1 MKSDADNL
9 REFAR
14 SGDETAFREIVE
26 RHAPM
31 VHGVAW
37 RQTQDRSLAEDVTQ
51 TVFAILA
58 RKAAAI
64 SHQELAGWL
73 HRAAF
78 IETRNAS
85 RKESRRH
92 KALAE
97 LTSSMSDEPA
107 NEPAW
112 RDVRPHLDELLGR
125 LSAEDRQLVVM
136 RYFEQLSYREISAT
150 TGRTEEAS
158 RKQMQR
164 ALDRLSGLLKG
175 RKVAAS
181 GTALATILAAQTLCS
196 PTASAAVIAAGA
208 LKAAPAI
215 AGSVSFTHSLYL
227 MTTQTIIKTS
237 VVALVIAAAPMAV
250 LWNQN
255 NELKHEIAQLKTHP
269 GSSGAHDEP
278 GAMAVS
284 LNETPQAS
292 RPERP
297 DRPAP
302 TEAKEKEKEPGI
314 MDAFSSLLKSD
325 SLTTILESEAKK
337 NSLREFNRLTA
348 RLNLTE
354 EQQKSLR
361 DFFDRRNQVT
371 GEMLKEVKDS
381 GLLERSMSG
390 EKELNAEDKAMI
402 ERLAAKEEKDLDVDA
417 LLDSIL
423 TPEQKTQQVQAKEEQ
438 RTEAARASAQQTI
451 DDVGNH
457 VELSTEQKDQ
467 LFDAIAQK
475 RLSEDSKPKA
485 SDDTLNLRD
494 MLEKSDDAAS
504 GDDDVL
510 SQVLTPAQMAALTK
524 NRAEEAAQME
534 EMLKSLIPAAPKKGH
549 K

>member
-1 MKSDADNL
+1 MKSDTDNL

-37 RQTQDRSLAEDVTQ
+37 RHCQDRGLAEDVTQ

-58 RKAAAI
+58 RKAASI
-64 SHQELAGWL
+64 THQELAGWL

-92 KALAE
+92 KALAQ
-97 LTSSMSDEPA
+97 LTSSMSDESSS
-107 NEPAW
+107 EPAW
-112 RDVRPHLDELLGR
+112 RDIRPHLDELISR
-125 LSAEDRQLVVM
+125 LPAEDRQLVVM
-136 RYFEQLSYREISAT
+136 RYFEQLSYREISVT

-164 ALDRLSGLLKG
+164 ALDRLGGLLKRRG
-175 RKVAAS
+175 VMAP

-196 PTASAAVIAAGA
+196 PPASAALIATSA
-208 LKAAPAI
+208 LKAAPAVT
-215 AGSVSFTHSLYL
+215 GSAAFTHSLYL

-237 VVALVIAAAPMAV
+237 AVALVIAAAPMAM

-255 NELKHEIAQLKTHP
+255 NELKHEITQLKIHP
-269 GSSGAHDEP
+269 ASVAHDES
-278 GAMAVS
+278 GTMTVS
-284 LNETPQAS
+284 MSETPPAT

-302 TEAKEKEKEPGI
+302 TAAKEKAAEPGI
-314 MDAFSSLLKSD
+314 MDAFANLLKSD
-325 SLTTILESEAKK
+325 SLTTILESESKK
-337 NSLREFNRLTA
+337 ESLREFSRLTT

-354 EQQKSLR
+354 EQQKTLR
-361 DFFDRRNQVT
+361 DFFDRKNQASSEV
-371 GEMLKEVKDS
+371 LKEVKSS
-381 GLLERSMSG
+381 GLLERSLNG
-390 EKELNAEDKAMI
+390 QKELSEEDKAMV
-402 ERLAAKEEKDLDVDA
+402 ERLASKTEKDLNIDTV
-417 LLDSIL
+417 LDSIL
-423 TPEQKTQQVQAKEEQ
+423 TPEQKVQQVQAKAEQ

-457 VELSTEQKDQ
+457 VDLNTEQKDR

-475 RLSEDSKPKA
+475 RLSEDQKPTPA
-485 SDDTLNLRD
+485 SDTLNLRD
-494 MLEKSDDAAS
+494 MLEQSGNEAA
-504 GDDDVL
+504 GDDDIL
-510 SQVLTPAQMAALTK
+510 SQVLTPEQMALLTK

-534 EMLKSLIPAAPKKGH
+534 EMLKSLMPATPKKH
-549 K
+549 DK

>member
-1 MKSDADNL
+1 
-9 REFAR
+9 
-14 SGDETAFREIVE
+14 
-26 RHAPM
+26 
-31 VHGVAW
+31 
-37 RQTQDRSLAEDVTQ
+37 
-51 TVFAILA
+51 
-58 RKAAAI
+58 
-64 SHQELAGWL
+64 
-73 HRAAF
+73 
-78 IETRNAS
+78 
-85 RKESRRH
+85 
-92 KALAE
+92 
-97 LTSSMSDEPA
+97 MSDDPA

-112 RDVRPHLDELLGR
+112 RDVRPHLDELLSR

-175 RKVAAS
+175 RRVAAS

-196 PTASAAVIAAGA
+196 PAASAAVIAAGA

-237 VVALVIAAAPMAV
+237 VVAFVIAAAPMAV

-255 NELKHEIAQLKTHP
+255 NELKHEIAQLKAHP
-269 GSSGAHDEP
+269 SLSGAHDEP

-284 LNETPQAS
+284 LNETPQAN

-302 TEAKEKEKEPGI
+302 TAAKEKEPGI

-325 SLTTILESEAKK
+325 SLTTILASEAKK

-371 GEMLKEVKDS
+371 SEMLKEVKDS

-423 TPEQKTQQVQAKEEQ
+423 TPEQKIQQVQAKEEQ

-457 VELSTEQKDQ
+457 VDLSTEQKDQ

-475 RLSEDSKPKA
+475 RLSEDEKPKA
-485 SDDTLNLRD
+485 SDDTLNIRD